1 MPSSTS
7 ASNRSAATCAFVI
20 LPVLLLVYM
29 GALETVTRVGFPRIN
44 HFWHRIAADQGTA
57 RSLRPASSNGASS
70 VLIVGNS
77 LLLWAVDRESLEKDT
92 LPAYSAA
99 VLPIENT
106 NYLDWY
112 FGLRRLFAEGSRP
125 AVVGVCLSTRQLIS
139 AATYGEPFA
148 HSMMQEK
155 DLLHVKRAA
164 HLDNT
169 MTSNYFFAGFSSWL
183 GFRGEVHNWLL
194 QKLMPNAGELTR
206 YFPGKTPPMPPTD
219 VVLANALPRLRSLNE
234 LLIMNG
240 ARFFLLVPPTF
251 DVHDSSITLRAE
263 AAKEGILVIVPF
275 QPGEMPVDGFQEDG
289 FHLNAEGASRFTERL
304 GSILPQ
310 SLSQSPHVSGHPEN

>member
-7 ASNRSAATCAFVI
+7 ASNRAATRAFVI
-20 LPVLLLVYM
+20 LLVLLLAYV
-29 GALETVTRVGFPRIN
+29 GALETITRVGFPRIN
-44 HFWHRIAADQGTA
+44 HFWRRIIADQATA
-57 RSLRPASSNGASS
+57 RSLRPTVANGASS
-70 VLIVGNS
+70 ILIVGNS
-77 LLLWAVDRESLEKDT
+77 LLLWAVDREGLEKDT

-139 AATYGEPFA
+139 PTIYGEPFA

-155 DLLHVKRAA
+155 DLLQVKRAA

-234 LLIMNG
+234 LSKING

-251 DVHDSSITLRAE
+251 DVHDSSIALRAE

-289 FHLNAEGASRFTERL
+289 FHLNVQGASRFTERL

-310 SLSQSPHVSGHPEN
+310 SLSQRPDASGQPEH